1 MSKDFTHI
9 DRYLDREMD
18 ADEISAFE
26 AAIATDAYL
35 AAEVKLQMEMRKLY
49 NDKDWVDGSETLS
62 ENAEVEKY
70 AEFFRS
76 KEANDLRNTI
86 KNTIQEEKNKKTNR
100 SKYIGIAASVLLF
113 FGLFRKIGLASVQ

>member
-18 ADEISAFE
+18 AEEISAFE

-86 KNTIQEEKNKKTNR
+86 KNKK
-100 SKYIGIAASVLLF
+100 
-113 FGLFRKIGLASVQ
+113 